1 MKIFKNIYEVF
12 RETTSRNAFL
22 EEKRRF
28 EARVAELEEDLEEEQ
43 TTVEG
48 LQEKNR
54 KMNLQVKEME
64 VNIPYES
71 CTFVRIIIN
80 IDYIFKQSKS

>member
-1 MKIFKNIYEVF
+1 MKILKNIYEVF
-12 RETTSRNAFL
+12 CETTSRNAFL

-28 EARVAELEEDLEEEQ
+28 EARIAELEEDLEEEQ

-54 KMNLQVKEME
+54 KTNLQVKEIE

-71 CTFVRIIIN
+71 CIFVSIIIT
-80 IDYIFKQSKS
+80 IY